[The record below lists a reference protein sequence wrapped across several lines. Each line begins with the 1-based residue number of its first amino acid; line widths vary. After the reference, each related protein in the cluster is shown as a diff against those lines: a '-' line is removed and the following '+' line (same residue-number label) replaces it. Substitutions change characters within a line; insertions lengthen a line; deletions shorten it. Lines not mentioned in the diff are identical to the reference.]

1 MKPPAIAAAAL
12 GRGLALL
19 ALTVG
24 CGGATHT
31 APPTTLS
38 NHSAT
43 VGPPAMPPPLGQLIL
58 WCTQPT
64 GTECGRAARQLAVRP
79 TATEALPMT
88 IFDVEWRD
96 LEDDCVDRDL
106 AGVLGELGA
115 ALGVPANGWVDQGG
129 ALTFEGL
136 PRVANGGGCTNLTAA
151 GVPDVKVQL
160 ALPRTGLV
168 AFIRVWELADT
179 Q

>member
-12 GRGLALL
+12 GRRLAVLSL
-19 ALTVG
+19 VAG
-24 CGGATHT
+24 CGGTSHPA
-31 APPTTLS
+31 APPTVS
-38 NHSAT
+38 NRAAT
-43 VGPPAMPPPLGQLIL
+43 PGPPATQPLVGELIL

-64 GTECGRAARQLAVRP
+64 GTECGRAATQLALRP
-79 TATEALPMT
+79 TASAALPMT
-88 IFDVEWRD
+88 LFDDEWRD
-96 LEDDCVDRDL
+96 LDDDCGDPDL
-106 AGVLGELGA
+106 AGVLGALGA
-115 ALGVPANGWVDQGG
+115 ALGVPADGWVDQGG

-136 PRVANGGGCTNLTAA
+136 ARVANGGGCTNLTAA